1 MEVSVEDVVDVF
13 PRPLLDE
20 ERDRVA
26 ALIRQSYELIE
37 LEFARRGRDF
47 HREVAS
53 SRLLQLAVKQ
63 AVRVMVS
70 QAVLIGGNVGVASV
84 SSTTGQESDSVTY
97 SQGVRFHWGGV
108 GIDDAILDLLGL
120 ATTGM
125 PLGRGGRIVPFGERG
140 PVAGAEFSER
150 SRPWLR

>member
-20 ERDRVA
+20 ERKRLA
-26 ALIRQSYELIE
+26 ALITQAYELIE

-47 HREVAS
+47 RQEVAN

-70 QAVLIGGNVGVASV
+70 QAVLVGDNVGRASV
-84 SSTTGQESDSVTY
+84 SSTTGPQSDSVSY
-97 SQGVRFHWGGV
+97 SQGVGIHWGGV
-108 GIDDAILDLLGL
+108 GLDDAILDLLGL
-120 ATTGM
+120 GVRAV
-125 PLGRGGRIVPFGERG
+125 PLGRGGRVIPFGHRW
-140 PVAGAEFSER
+140 PRSGAEFSER
-150 SRPWLR
+150 RRC